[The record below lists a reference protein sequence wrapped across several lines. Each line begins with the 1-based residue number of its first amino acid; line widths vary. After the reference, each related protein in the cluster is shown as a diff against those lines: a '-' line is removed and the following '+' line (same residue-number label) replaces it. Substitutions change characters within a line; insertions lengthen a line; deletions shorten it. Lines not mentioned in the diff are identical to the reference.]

1 MAGLTTKEKQK
12 EAAML
17 RWLLAMLL
25 AFSLFATAG
34 CFTRNVTHNRRHLKG
49 FNEELK
55 ALHEDIDFTAMYPLG
70 EPE

>member
-1 MAGLTTKEKQK
+1 
-12 EAAML
+12 
-17 RWLLAMLL
+17 LAMLL
-25 AFSLFATAG
+25 AFSLLATAG